1 MANWTAG
8 SARRSR
14 AVLRSILL
22 GAVLTLPAW
31 AASLPGAGA
40 AEEPHKLQKFA
51 DPDRDPV
58 LARIGLSD
66 AQKKKLAE
74 LCEDFVAQKAAIEK
88 KYADVQGQN
97 PLAKRGMFRE
107 MMQLETGAEP
117 EFMKVLTAAQH
128 RKIKAAEQIEKRYQ
142 QGVALVNAELDKRAA
157 WARTN
162 PASYADFKASCDRTV
177 AQMKAE
183 RDRLLDSRVGKMPKA
198 PAPGEEKPGKLDLE
212 SGGTWK
218 HEKWQY
224 SLRVERDRSGV
235 KSRYGS
241 LKRDGQGLHLEKPG
255 TELDT
260 PWGKMRNLG
269 PAKEGSTD
277 SGWMPV
283 R

>member
-1 MANWTAG
+1 MQRTLLAGALALTVCTA
-8 SARRSR
+8 ATFR
-14 AVLRSILL
+14 
-22 GAVLTLPAW
+22 
-31 AASLPGAGA
+31 AGA
-40 AEEPHKLQKFA
+40 AEEPHKLQKFV

-58 LARIGLSD
+58 LARIGLTD
-66 AQKKKLAE
+66 AQKKKFAE
-74 LCEDFVAQKAAIEK
+74 LCEDYLAQKAAIEK

-212 SGGTWK
+212 SGGAWK
-218 HEKWQY
+218 HGKWEY
-224 SLRVERDRSGV
+224 SLRVERDGSRV

-241 LKRDGQGLHLEKPG
+241 LKRDGQGLHLEEPG
-255 TELDT
+255 SELDT

>member
-1 MANWTAG
+1 VRRITF
-8 SARRSR
+8 SA
-14 AVLRSILL
+14 ALALCVC
-22 GAVLTLPAW
+22 A
-31 AASLPGAGA
+31 AASPRARAG
-40 AEEPHKLQKFA
+40 EEPHKLQKFV

-58 LARIGLSD
+58 LARIGLTD
-66 AQKKKLAE
+66 AQKKRFAE
-74 LCEDFVAQKAAIEK
+74 LCEDYLAQKAEIEK
-88 KYADVQGQN
+88 KYADVQGKG

-128 RKIKAAEQIEKRYQ
+128 RKIKAAEQIEKRYR
-142 QGVALVNAELDKRAA
+142 QGVELVNAELDKRAA

-162 PASYADFKASCDRTV
+162 PASYADFKASCDRTI

-183 RDRLLDSRVGKMPKA
+183 RNRLLDSRVGKLPE
-198 PAPGEEKPGKLDLE
+198 APGPGQAKPGKIDLE

-218 HEKWQY
+218 HEKWEY
-224 SLRVERDRSGV
+224 SLRVERDGSRI

-241 LKRDGQGLHLEKPG
+241 LTRDGRGLHLEKPG

-260 PWGKMRNLG
+260 PWGKMKNLG
-269 PAKEGSTD
+269 PAKAGSTD

-283 R
+283 P